1 MQSLLELMEM
11 FSECFLI
18 KTLSNLS
25 HSPAFGIYF
34 GSYELMLRKFGDSTP
49 VILTAGGMAG
59 IFSWIF
65 TYPQDVIKSRLQA
78 DGFGP
83 NQQYSSTRHC
93 IQASLEAEGYSCLT
107 RGVGSTIIRAFPMNA
122 VTFGVYSYI

>member
-49 VILTAGGMAG
+49 VILGAGGMAG

-78 DGFGP
+78 DGWGRRQKFRGP
-83 NQQYSSTRHC
+83 MHCLKYSVTT
-93 IQASLEAEGYSCLT
+93 EGVSCLV
-107 RGVGSTIIRAFPMNA
+107 RGVGST
-122 VTFGVYSYI
+122 